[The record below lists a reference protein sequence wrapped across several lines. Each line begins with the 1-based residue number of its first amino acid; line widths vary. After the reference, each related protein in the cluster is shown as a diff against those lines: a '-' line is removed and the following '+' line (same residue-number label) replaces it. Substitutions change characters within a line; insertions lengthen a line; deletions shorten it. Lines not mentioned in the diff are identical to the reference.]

1 MKTQSLSLHSLTG
14 IRTHG
19 ETLAGSQVPW
29 CCVWDVASS
38 QSFLLTCNLLYVV
51 LRKDKLG
58 RVTFL

>member
-19 ETLAGSQVPW
+19 ETLTCSQVHW

-51 LRKDKLG
+51 LRKDKFG
-58 RVTFL
+58 RAPFL